1 MAFAVTVGDRI
12 AQLVL
17 ERIMTPPVL
26 EVDVSVSL
34 SRSVFSADVVPEPG
48 RHPSRHQ
55 WVWVDWWSR
64 WSLDRLV
71 FLFVSIPIYEPKSAR
86 AWNSAFLP

>member
-17 ERIMTPPVL
+17 ERIVTPPVD

-34 SRSVFSADVVPEPG
+34 SRSTLSADLVPEPG
-48 RHPSRHQ
+48 GNPP
-55 WVWVDWWSR
+55 
-64 WSLDRLV
+64 RL
-71 FLFVSIPIYEPKSAR
+71 
-86 AWNSAFLP
+86 